1 MRARSPRV
9 PDENGPGAECA
20 RPMRS
25 GPEGGCFAATREL
38 HSFVATKEYNSLV
51 EMQGYSCSFALTEE
65 HCSLALTE

>member
-1 MRARSPRV
+1 MRAPEEKRAQGGVLR
-9 PDENGPGAECA
+9 G
-20 RPMRS
+20 S
-25 GPEGGCFAATREL
+25 GPMGGCCAATREL